1 MSTPDQFTQLI
12 NLASAAAGNDLKL
25 AALLGQHR
33 STISQWRSGAKT
45 IPAGDIALMAE
56 LSGLDPIAWGA
67 RAIAAGYEGT
77 AKGEKIAKVLGQALA
92 ATGAAIG
99 SASASAG
106 ELMQFIRCVN
116 SKVEPYPNDRR
127 KRGIL
132 NKVNRAIYQV
142 KNQRKQQTEP
152 A

>member
-1 MSTPDQFTQLI
+1 MSKPDQFTQLI
-12 NLASAAAGNDLKL
+12 DLASAAAGNDLKL
-25 AALLGQHR
+25 AALLGTHR
-33 STISQWRSGAKT
+33 SYVSQWRSGVKT

-56 LSGLDPIAWGA
+56 IAGLDPIAWGA
-67 RAIAAGYEGT
+67 RAIAHGYEGT
-77 AKGEKIAKVLGQALA
+77 AKGEKIAKVLGQAIA

-99 SASASAG
+99 SASASAA
-106 ELMQFIRCVN
+106 EFIRCVN

-132 NKVNRAIYQV
+132 NKVNRAVYQV